1 MILAE
6 DLSFGTGPSV
16 FCDYIRCICH
26 DETVMQMYFILHCL
40 SDFSLT
46 MLVGSNA
53 TPQEIIGFRPNIPPV
68 QLVLSSDISGVQI
81 QAICFSKLISSPVQ
95 DLKHEGENPLIL
107 VVGGG
112 PSGSYAAT
120 ALAREGFD
128 VTVLESSQFPRY
140 HIGESLLP
148 SVRPFLNFIDA
159 EKKVKQ
165 HGFTQKPG
173 GAAKLNQFK
182 REGYTDFVA
191 LDPESGSWHVIR
203 SEFDDLLLKHAECTG
218 AKVYQRTK
226 VTQIHFAP
234 DGRPIS
240 ASFSRSTPSREAIQ
254 GEITFDYIIDASG
267 RSSILATSTNSPL
280 KSVINRKFNQSL
292 KNIAIWSY
300 WENVGRYAEGTKKE
314 GAIWIEALTDESG
327 WVWYIPLHD
336 GSTSIGIVMN
346 EACNALKRDASS
358 LLLQD
363 YYTQQ
368 INLLA
373 PGTVKLIGEK
383 GRIRKGDVVRMASD
397 YSYSSENYAGKGWRL
412 AGDAAAFIDPFF
424 SSGVHL
430 AFTGGLS
437 AAISLAASI
446 RGDLCE
452 SDACKWHDEKFRVSY
467 TRFLLVV
474 LGVYKQ
480 IRNQSQPVLSDV
492 GEDNFDRAFD
502 SIRPVI
508 QGTADVGKTVT
519 EDELESAMDL
529 VMHVFG
535 PTNPYMQQCVFAR
548 IDSSLLAPDAP
559 VITPKSLHKMFPT
572 DEEAQI
578 VLANI
583 NAWKPLRPLLQPP
596 ENFIQEV
603 HCGYVARMER
613 GRVGLEKVVEGK
625 GQVIRILDKKWS
637 DTLQRPDIPDHG
649 ETQRGHVASFFI
661 STSRKPAHSDPSTM
675 QSELKGWTRLA
686 QMLRDYDSVR
696 IKDCKEDIDTLLVFA
711 VNHTVGWITTALT
724 QLYSASFRHHLSS
737 LSISWKYVLPI
748 YSLDVPIRIRR
759 FFSTCG
765 TVVTRLR
772 RVVSFPHSHS
782 VAPIDLVS
790 EERLRNTNTAQA
802 DMLALIHTDQLL
814 VEDSLLEHIE
824 NCLYDLGP
832 SRTLQCFLSLLSHR
846 LGTPVPLH
854 DLSHISPI
862 PYSKIRNVIH
872 GLCRILNQLIDFSSQ
887 ESVVEKFPH
896 KLKRDPSSTS
906 IWSTAEMHYCLVFL
920 FRLPIPHRENQ
931 MISLSTRLLQ
941 YNHESAA
948 AVLFAI
954 SSLDVTEVST
964 YPHLLATNN
973 GMQNLVAGT
982 SLIMNGWF
990 PRTWPLPYPRPPSTN
1005 PILLLHSMLA
1015 ITAQNLSPF
1024 PFDELQSYSPQFL
1037 GLQAQLLENIENS
1050 ESWQH
1055 RSSGPPP
1062 ISVFKSLKSFYEELQ
1077 ERAPCLVHEGLR
1089 VFLEEYNAEV
1099 NQIVRFA

>member
-1 MILAE
+1 
-6 DLSFGTGPSV
+6 
-16 FCDYIRCICH
+16 
-26 DETVMQMYFILHCL
+26 
-40 SDFSLT
+40 
-46 MLVGSNA
+46 
-53 TPQEIIGFRPNIPPV
+53 
-68 QLVLSSDISGVQI
+68 
-81 QAICFSKLISSPVQ
+81 
-95 DLKHEGENPLIL
+95 
-107 VVGGG
+107 
-112 PSGSYAAT
+112 
-120 ALAREGFD
+120 
-128 VTVLESSQFPRY
+128 
-140 HIGESLLP
+140 
-148 SVRPFLNFIDA
+148 
-159 EKKVKQ
+159 
-165 HGFTQKPG
+165 
-173 GAAKLNQFK
+173 
-182 REGYTDFVA
+182 
-191 LDPESGSWHVIR
+191 
-203 SEFDDLLLKHAECTG
+203 
-218 AKVYQRTK
+218 
-226 VTQIHFAP
+226 
-234 DGRPIS
+234 
-240 ASFSRSTPSREAIQ
+240 
-254 GEITFDYIIDASG
+254 
-267 RSSILATSTNSPL
+267 
-280 KSVINRKFNQSL
+280 
-292 KNIAIWSY
+292 
-300 WENVGRYAEGTKKE
+300 
-314 GAIWIEALTDESG
+314 
-327 WVWYIPLHD
+327 
-336 GSTSIGIVMN
+336 
-346 EACNALKRDASS
+346 
-358 LLLQD
+358 
-363 YYTQQ
+363 
-368 INLLA
+368 
-373 PGTVKLIGEK
+373 
-383 GRIRKGDVVRMASD
+383 
-397 YSYSSENYAGKGWRL
+397 
-412 AGDAAAFIDPFF
+412 
-424 SSGVHL
+424 
-430 AFTGGLS
+430 
-437 AAISLAASI
+437 
-446 RGDLCE
+446 
-452 SDACKWHDEKFRVSY
+452 
-467 TRFLLVV
+467 
-474 LGVYKQ
+474 
-480 IRNQSQPVLSDV
+480 
-492 GEDNFDRAFD
+492 
-502 SIRPVI
+502 
-508 QGTADVGKTVT
+508 
-519 EDELESAMDL
+519 
-529 VMHVFG
+529 
-535 PTNPYMQQCVFAR
+535 
-548 IDSSLLAPDAP
+548 
-559 VITPKSLHKMFPT
+559 
-572 DEEAQI
+572 
-578 VLANI
+578 
-583 NAWKPLRPLLQPP
+583 
-596 ENFIQEV
+596 
-603 HCGYVARMER
+603 
-613 GRVGLEKVVEGK
+613 
-625 GQVIRILDKKWS
+625 
-637 DTLQRPDIPDHG
+637 
-649 ETQRGHVASFFI
+649 
-661 STSRKPAHSDPSTM
+661 M

-711 VNHTVGWITTALT
+711 GLFSAVLSGFTLESYKMMEQDSSDTSLQVLLQISQQLSSFSAIPTQLNSTAPPALAQTAFSASASSIRVNSLWFSSLVCSLITASLGILVKQWLREYLAQETMSPNAQVRIRDFRYMGLVRWHVFEIASLLPLLLQFSLLLFFIGLSDFLHTVNHTVGWITTALVSAWFFIFVSTTLAPLISPQCPYKTPSLKRLSTKT

-832 SRTLQCFLSLLSHR
+832 SRTLQCFLSLFSHR